1 MKEHIVAALEEIVD
15 KSMSDTQTLAD
26 KVFAEMTTAIVRG
39 ELKPGERISEQQ
51 LVEKFGGSRAPMRE
65 AIQKLEARH
74 LVVRTP
80 HAGARVVSLTLSEL
94 KDIYEVRV
102 ELESM
107 ACRLAAQR
115 MSDVEIAEL
124 TGLLAEHEASIAAE
138 QGQSY
143 YQKAGDLDF
152 HYRIIRGSQNQ
163 RLHQM
168 LCGELYHLVRMY
180 RYQTSTSAQRP
191 AVALREH
198 KRIAE
203 AIAARDAELAELLM
217 RRHIQASLFNLER
230 LMAEEEGQ

>member
-1 MKEHIVAALEEIVD
+1 MNE
-15 KSMSDTQTLAD
+15 SQTLAD
-26 KVFAEMTTAIVRG
+26 KVFSELTTAIVRG
-39 ELKPGERISEQQ
+39 ELRPGTKLPEQA
-51 LVEKFGGSRAPMRE
+51 LVDRYGGSRAPVRE

-74 LVVRTP
+74 LVVRIP
-80 HAGARVVSLTLSEL
+80 HAGARVVSLSLAEL
-94 KDIYEVRV
+94 RDIYEVRL

-115 MSDVEIAEL
+115 MTESEIAEL
-124 TGLLAEHEASIAAE
+124 YSLLAEHEASIAAE

-152 HYRIIRGSQNQ
+152 HYRIIQGSKNQ

-180 RYQTSTSAQRP
+180 RYQTSTSSHRP
-191 AVALREH
+191 QVALKEH
-198 KRIAE
+198 QRIVE

-217 RRHIQASLFNLER
+217 RRHIQASLTNLELR
-230 LMAEEEGQ
+230 LAEEEGRT

>member
-1 MKEHIVAALEEIVD
+1 
-15 KSMSDTQTLAD
+15 MSEPQTLAD
-26 KVFAEMTTAIVRG
+26 KVFSELTTAIVRG
-39 ELKPGERISEQQ
+39 ELRPGTKLSEQT
-51 LVEKFGGSRAPMRE
+51 LVDRYGGSRAPVRE

-74 LVVRTP
+74 LVVRIP
-80 HAGARVVSLTLSEL
+80 HAGARVVALSLSEL
-94 KDIYEVRV
+94 RDIYEVRL

-115 MSDVEIAEL
+115 MSDAEIAEL
-124 TGLLAEHEASIAAE
+124 YDLLAEHEASIAAE

-152 HYRIIRGSQNQ
+152 HYRIIKGSQNS

-180 RYQTSTSAQRP
+180 RYQTSTSAKRPQQALQEHQRI
-191 AVALREH
+191 V
-198 KRIAE
+198 E

-217 RRHIQASLFNLER
+217 RRHIQASLTNLETR
-230 LMAEEEGQ
+230 LAEEEGRL

>member
-1 MKEHIVAALEEIVD
+1 MSEAL
-15 KSMSDTQTLAD
+15 TLAD
-26 KVFAEMTTAIVRG
+26 KVFSELTTAIVRG
-39 ELKPGERISEQQ
+39 ELRPGTKLSEQT
-51 LVEKFGGSRAPMRE
+51 LVERYGGSRAPMRE

-74 LVVRTP
+74 LVVRIP
-80 HAGARVVSLTLSEL
+80 HAGARVVSLSLSEL

-115 MSDVEIAEL
+115 MSDDEIAEL
-124 TGLLAEHEASIAAE
+124 RTLLAEHEAQIAAE

-152 HYRIIRGSQNQ
+152 HYRIIKGSQNS

-180 RYQTSTSAQRP
+180 RYQTSTSAKRPLQALLEHQRI
-191 AVALREH
+191 V
-198 KRIAE
+198 E

-217 RRHIQASLFNLER
+217 RRHIQASLTNLETR
-230 LMAEEEGQ
+230 LAEEEGRS